1 MTKNA
6 RSPMTSRTTSFASI
20 LAALDDSARAPTVF
34 ATAVGLARCT
44 NARVSLVRVLTEP
57 TDIPPAANTHPDHV
71 GADVV
76 RIIQAEFR
84 RMMETAADIHF
95 DSPFIVDGDPWRR
108 ILEIAK
114 QLDVDLIVMGSHRYH
129 GVERIL
135 GTVASRVVN
144 HADRNVLVVHER
156 R

>member
-1 MTKNA
+1 
-6 RSPMTSRTTSFASI
+6 MTSRTTSFASI

-34 ATAVGLARCT
+34 ATAVALARCT

-57 TDIPPAANTHPDHV
+57 ADIPPAANTHPDHV

-84 RMMETAADIHF
+84 RLTETAADVHF
-95 DSPFIVDGDPWRR
+95 ESPIVVDGDPWRR

-114 QLDVDLIVMGSHRYH
+114 QLDVDLIVMGSHGYH
-129 GVERIL
+129 GVERVL

-156 R
+156 GEGISS